1 MIRSF
6 RHKGLKRLYESADPR
21 GVMTEHVVKL
31 RDILVRL
38 DAAHAPADMDLPGF
52 RLHPL
57 RGERKGF
64 WWVTVRANWRVTF
77 RFADRDTFEVD
88 YLDYH

>member
-1 MIRSF
+1 MFFIDIRNAT
-6 RHKGLKRLYESADPR
+6 HY
-21 GVMTEHVVKL
+21 V
-31 RDILVRL
+31 
-38 DAAHAPADMDLPGF
+38 AHAPADKDLPGF

-64 WWVTVRANWRVTF
+64 WSVMVRSNWRVTF